1 MKKTCHQC
9 HKELDKLELSHQ
21 IRWNLFVYVCENPKC
36 PNYALIQIPLEDMK
50 EGKKNIDR
58 LQNHTIEI
66 RERIIRIEVKVHGNG
81 YGEKH

>member
-1 MKKTCHQC
+1 MLDAMTKRLLGIGNTNNNEERMQGLEQFMKKAETNHF
-9 HKELDKLELSHQ
+9 HDLE
-21 IRWNLFVYVCENPKC
+21 NMK
-36 PNYALIQIPLEDMK
+36 EDMK
-50 EGKKNIDR
+50 EVKTNIDR